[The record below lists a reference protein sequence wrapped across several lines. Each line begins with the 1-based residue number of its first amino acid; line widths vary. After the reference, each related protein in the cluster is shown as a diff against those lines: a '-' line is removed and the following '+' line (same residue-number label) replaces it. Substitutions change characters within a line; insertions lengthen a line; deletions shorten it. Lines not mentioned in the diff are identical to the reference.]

1 MKLNVELEWSG
12 NLFTMKEV
20 TVDPVK
26 FAGLVSQ
33 LVTVEFHE
41 QDALP
46 EADLLIVEDRQLVT
60 RPHYRVS

>member
-1 MKLNVELEWSG
+1 M
-12 NLFTMKEV
+12 FTMKEV

-33 LVTVEFHE
+33 LVTVEFHV
-41 QDALP
+41 QDALL
-46 EADLLIVEDRQLVT
+46 EADLLIVEDRQIVT